1 MSNDITINVN
11 GREYLVENGQT
22 VMQALDKLG
31 FHIPRLCYHPKLSI
45 EGACRI
51 CIVEVEGAPNYVTS
65 CTAKVAEGMKIKT
78 NTADL
83 RKARRDILELLL
95 DNHPEDCN
103 ICERDGNCEL
113 QELSRTIGIKKKHFS
128 GAKNVHTIDMSSPS
142 ITRDPSKCILCG
154 RCVRLCSEIQGV
166 NAINFA
172 NRGFNSEVMTAYN
185 APISESVCINCGQCI
200 NVCPTAALSEKYYTV
215 EVFRELSDSNKTKIV
230 QVAPAVR
237 AAIGEA
243 FGLEPGVNLQKK
255 LVAALRKLGFD
266 YVFDTQFSADLTI
279 MEEGYEFLDRVT
291 NNGVLPMITSC
302 SPAWIKYAE
311 QFHPDILPNISSCK
325 SPMSMMS
332 SVLKTYFSKKIGV
345 DAKDMYGVAIMPC
358 TAKKYEASREEMS
371 IDGNRATDAVLTT
384 REIAWMIKSAG
395 IDLLNIEGEEFDNLF
410 GFSSGAAAIFGV
422 TGGVMEA
429 ALRTAYE
436 AYLGET
442 LVDIEFNDIRGFK
455 GIKEATVKLGDKEI
469 RVAVAHGL
477 GNANKIIDIIK
488 KDPGKY
494 QFIEIMSCPGGCING
509 GGQPYSAGSGY
520 VALDEDLMKKRA
532 GVLYEID
539 RGKPVRRSHEN
550 PEIQRIY
557 KEFFE
562 RPLGPKSHKILHT
575 HYDKKFP
582 EGIYRK

>member
-1 MSNDITINVN
+1 MSSNITINVN
-11 GREYLVENGQT
+11 SKEYQVENDQT
-22 VMQALDKLG
+22 VMQALDKIG

-78 NTADL
+78 NTAEL
-83 RKARRDILELLL
+83 RKVRRDILELLL

-128 GAKNVHTIDMSSPS
+128 GEKNVHTIDMSSPS
-142 ITRDPSKCILCG
+142 MTRDPSKCVLCG

-172 NRGFNSEVMTAYN
+172 NRGFNSEIMTAYN

-200 NVCPTAALSEKYYTV
+200 TVCPTAALSEKYHTV
-215 EVFRELSDSNKTKIV
+215 ELFKELSNSSKTKIV
-230 QVAPAVR
+230 QIAPAVR

-243 FGLEPGVNLQKK
+243 FGLEPGINLEKK

-266 YVFDTQFSADLTI
+266 LVFDTQFSADLTI
-279 MEEGYEFLDRVT
+279 MEEGYEFLERVT
-291 NNGVLPMITSC
+291 TGGVLPMITSC

-311 QFHPDILPNISSCK
+311 QFHSDILSNISTCK

-332 SVLKTYFSKKIGV
+332 SVLKTYYAKKRNI
-345 DAKDMYGVAIMPC
+345 DPKDIYSVAIMPC
-358 TAKKYEASREEMS
+358 TAKKYEAAREELNL
-371 IDGNRATDAVLTT
+371 DGNRLTDAVVTT

-410 GFSSGAAAIFGV
+410 GYSSGAAAIFGV

-436 AYLGET
+436 LYVGET
-442 LVDIEFNDIRGFK
+442 IIDIEFTELRGFK
-455 GIKEATVKLGDKEI
+455 GIKEATVKMGDKEI
-469 RVAVAHGL
+469 RVAVSHGL
-477 GNANKIIDIIK
+477 GNANTIIDIIK
-488 KDPGKY
+488 KDPQRY
-494 QFIEIMSCPGGCING
+494 HFIEIMSCPGGCING
-509 GGQPYSAGSGY
+509 GGQPYPAGSGY
-520 VALDEDLMKKRA
+520 VALDEELMKKRA
-532 GVLYEID
+532 SVLYDID
-539 RGKPVRRSHEN
+539 RGKTIRRSHEN

-575 HYDKKFP
+575 HYDKKYP

>member
-1 MSNDITINVN
+1 MSNDVTINVN
-11 GREYLVENGQT
+11 NREYLVENGQT

-78 NTADL
+78 NTAEL
-83 RKARRDILELLL
+83 RKARRDVLELLL

-215 EVFRELSDSNKTKIV
+215 EVFKELSNSAKTKIV
-230 QVAPAVR
+230 QIAPAVR

-243 FGLEPGVNLQKK
+243 FGLEPGINLEKK
-255 LVAALRKLGFD
+255 LIAALRKLGFD
-266 YVFDTQFSADLTI
+266 LVFDTQFSADLTI
-279 MEEGYEFLDRVT
+279 MEEGYEFLDRVA
-291 NNGVLPMITSC
+291 NGGVLPMITSC

-311 QFHPDILPNISSCK
+311 QFHAEVLPNISTCK

-332 SVLKTYFSKKIGV
+332 SVLKTYYAKKRGI
-345 DAKDMYGVAIMPC
+345 DPKDIYSVAIMPC
-358 TAKKYEASREEMS
+358 TAKKYEAAREELNL
-371 IDGNRATDAVLTT
+371 DGNILTDAVVTT

-410 GFSSGAAAIFGV
+410 GYSSGAAALFGV

-429 ALRTAYE
+429 ALRTTYE
-436 AYLGET
+436 LYVGET
-442 LVDIEFNDIRGFK
+442 IIDIEFTELRGFK
-455 GIKEATVKLGDKEI
+455 GIKEATVKMGDKEI
-469 RVAVAHGL
+469 KVAVAHGL
-477 GNANKIIDIIK
+477 GNANTIIDILK
-488 KDPGKY
+488 KDPGK
-494 QFIEIMSCPGGCING
+494 
-509 GGQPYSAGSGY
+509 
-520 VALDEDLMKKRA
+520 
-532 GVLYEID
+532 
-539 RGKPVRRSHEN
+539 
-550 PEIQRIY
+550 
-557 KEFFE
+557 
-562 RPLGPKSHKILHT
+562 
-575 HYDKKFP
+575 
-582 EGIYRK
+582 